1 MKYFFP
7 IVLINYRQYLPRSTV
22 ASGLAS
28 SSLFAGTMHGD
39 EDHAHC
45 RALCHPGA
53 QDDRAAPRRNA
64 HGLPLFDLKA
74 GGIRGIHL
82 YARLGIEVIE
92 FRMARESA
100 TVPVFEQTSGSE
112 DERVLLVWH
121 LDRRH
126 VLERMELALAAGKA
140 LSEEIRRAGMAVIPH
155 RRL

>member
-1 MKYFFP
+1 MGP
-7 IVLINYRQYLPRSTV
+7 
-22 ASGLAS
+22 A
-28 SSLFAGTMHGD
+28 FA
-39 EDHAHC
+39 E
-45 RALCHPGA
+45 RARHDA
-53 QDDRAAPRRNA
+53 
-64 HGLPLFDLKA
+64 
-74 GGIRGIHL
+74 
-82 YARLGIEVIE
+82 ARLGIEVIE